1 MPTSQSS
8 STTKTTSFG
17 TGALKY
23 PGFPQKIETNQDPT
37 LPNGENTNPASS
49 QLGRFSLHQPKTA
62 NENVASGFESKTT
75 IPKSEHEC
83 STNIPNN
90 IPQKEDTSEIGSDD
104 TRTWLIAKYDFE
116 PIEENQLAFK
126 QNEKFLLIDKVYAL
140 EQLVK
145 TRKDIQ

>member
-49 QLGRFSLHQPKTA
+49 QLGRFSLHQPNTA
-62 NENVASGFESKTT
+62 NENAASGFERQTT

-83 STNIPNN
+83 SPNIPS
-90 IPQKEDTSEIGSDD
+90 IPQKENNSEIESDD
-104 TRTWLIAKYDFE
+104 TRIWLIAKYDFQ
-116 PIEENQLAFK
+116 PIEENQFAFK